1 MPWAARADSQHGAV
15 VSAMVP
21 IRHVMRSLPLLAA
34 VLGDAY
40 GVEVVIGGDSAHT
53 DGKIIHL
60 PTLPL
65 EGDATVLALARG
77 LLDHEAAHIRETDFE
92 ALRHWRSTPFAHHIW
107 NSLEDWRVEKRLADL
122 FPGCRQNFRWL
133 IEHYFASTGTAAR
146 AGDTNPALAILNATL
161 LTVRSW
167 DAHGIQA
174 NRDAE
179 IKKVDHAFPGL
190 WPRIQAV
197 LEKAGSECR
206 STQDTI
212 RLAEAIVDLVEQEST
227 RPQGTGCREDEGR
240 CDPSCESEGQPRVE
254 AEEEQSASQA
264 EADQTDEQGQSVQQG
279 SGAESDSASERRG
292 SGSVTAL
299 ARDSLTELLEA
310 AAPTDWPQHLGE
322 RLSQSLR
329 EHPTLPADQGLAV
342 ARLGHKPARTL
353 GAAEREVCLQ
363 ASVALRTRL
372 YRLLQS
378 SRLVRSQPG
387 RRGKLDTK
395 RLHGLAVGD
404 ARVFLKLGQKTAIS
418 TAVHILVDSSG
429 SMSGAPIRLASQAC
443 YAVATAL
450 ERIKGVNVAVSAF
463 PAGTAHDGVTVA
475 PFIEHG
481 QRVHGNLD
489 IQAEG
494 YTPLAQALWWVLQR
508 MVLLPEKRKI
518 ILLLTDGEPDSVP
531 AAQNVLK
538 TAQDLGFEAYAVG
551 IQSTAIASLLP
562 TSSKTISTLG
572 ELAPA
577 MFDLLQQ
584 ALTQRSAGIVP

>member
-1 MPWAARADSQHGAV
+1 ML
-15 VSAMVP
+15 P

-53 DGKIIHL
+53 DGKTIHL
-60 PTLPL
+60 PALPL
-65 EGDATVLALARG
+65 EGDATALALARG

-133 IEHYFASTGTAAR
+133 IEHYFTGTAAR
-146 AGDTNPALAILNATL
+146 AGDTNPALSILNAIL
-161 LTVRSW
+161 LTVRAW
-167 DAHGIQA
+167 DGPGVQA

-179 IKKVDHAFPGL
+179 IKEVDRAFPGL

-197 LEKAGSECR
+197 LEKAGAECR
-206 STQDTI
+206 STQDAI
-212 RLAEAIVDLVEQEST
+212 RLAEAIVTLVEQERT
-227 RPQGTGCREDEGR
+227 RQQGTGCREEEGR
-240 CDPSCESEGQPRVE
+240 CDPSCESEGQPE
-254 AEEEQSASQA
+254 LAAEEEQRASQA
-264 EADQTDEQGQSVQQG
+264 EADQTDKQGQSGQQEG
-279 SGAESDSASERRG
+279 GVESDSASARNATEC
-292 SGSVTAL
+292 VTAA

-310 AAPTDWPQHLGE
+310 SVPTDWPQHLGE

-329 EHPTLPADQGLAV
+329 EHPTVPADHGLTV
-342 ARLGHKPARTL
+342 ARLGHKPARAL
-353 GAAEREVCLQ
+353 GAAERKICGE

-378 SRLVRSQPG
+378 SQLVRSQLG
-387 RRGKLDTK
+387 RRGRLDTK

-404 ARVFLKLGQKTAIS
+404 ARVFLKLSQKTAIS
-418 TAVHILVDSSG
+418 TVVHILVDSSG

-475 PFIEHG
+475 PLIEHG
-481 QRVHGNLD
+481 QRVNGNLD

-508 MVLLPEKRKI
+508 MVLLPERRKI

-538 TAQDLGFEAYAVG
+538 TAQDQSFEIYAVG

-572 ELAPA
+572 ELAPV

-584 ALTQRSAGIVP
+584 ALISKG

>member
-1 MPWAARADSQHGAV
+1 MPGAARADPQHGAV
-15 VSAMVP
+15 VSAMLP
-21 IRHVMRSLPLLAA
+21 IHHVMRSLPLLAA

-40 GVEVVIGGDSAHT
+40 GVAVVIGGDSAHT
-53 DGKIIHL
+53 DGKTIHL
-60 PTLPL
+60 PALPV

-146 AGDTNPALAILNATL
+146 AGDTNPALAILNAIL

-167 DAHGIQA
+167 DASGIQA
-174 NRDAE
+174 NRDE
-179 IKKVDHAFPGL
+179 KIKEVNRAFPGL

-206 STQDTI
+206 STQDAI
-212 RLAEAIVDLVEQEST
+212 RLAEAIVALVEQERT
-227 RPQGTGCREDEGR
+227 RRQGAGCSEEEGR
-240 CDPSCESEGQPRVE
+240 CYPSGEAESQPRVE
-254 AEEEQSASQA
+254 AEEEQCASQA
-264 EADQTDEQGQSVQQG
+264 EADQADGQGQAEPQG
-279 SGAESDSASERRG
+279 GGVESDSASVRG
-292 SGSVTAL
+292 ESGCVTAVP
-299 ARDSLTELLEA
+299 RHSLTELLEA
-310 AAPTDWPQHLGE
+310 SAPTDWPQHLGE
-322 RLSQSLR
+322 WLTQSLR

-450 ERIKGVNVAVSAF
+450 ERIKGVNVAISAF

-475 PFIEHG
+475 PLIAHG
-481 QRVHGNLD
+481 QWVHGNLD

-508 MVLLPEKRKI
+508 MVLLSEDRKI
-518 ILLLTDGEPDSVP
+518 VLILSDGEPDSPV
-531 AAQNVLK
+531 AAQK
-538 TAQDLGFEAYAVG
+538 TIKMAQEAGFEVYGVG
-551 IQSTAIASLLP
+551 IQSTAILSLLP
-562 TSSKTISTLG
+562 KSSVSINSMS
-572 ELAPA
+572 ELALT
-577 MFDLLQQ
+577 MFYMLQQ
-584 ALTQRSAGIVP
+584 ALLKRG